1 MNFKSSRVDALDEL
15 NHFIENNLSD
25 YSKLRNFDLGA
36 QKRDNTSCL
45 SPYVTHGL
53 VSEME
58 IINKSLKKF
67 SFAKNEKFIQEV
79 LWRVYWKGWLELRP
93 SVWGDYLKELTDIKE
108 NFKDNKNYLDAIE
121 GNTKI
126 ECFNEW
132 INELK
137 NFNYLHN
144 HARMWFASIW
154 IFTLNLPWQLG
165 AEFFMKHLF
174 DGDAASNTLGWR
186 WVAGIQTQGK
196 NYLATEWN
204 IKKFTNNRFQNIKI
218 NEVAEPKTTEKNYPI
233 IEKSFGNPALLED
246 KVLLIFDN
254 NLSFEFTDFKDQ
266 NFKKILIVS
275 NKNENRQI
283 KLSENTINFKTLLIN
298 DQLKRLKEKSIA
310 SDITDISELKSI
322 DEKVYALYPTVGEN
336 LYYLELNQLNNIKFL
351 YRTIDQ
357 YSWQFCNKGFFNF
370 KNHIPE
376 IITKIDYQDS

>member
-1 MNFKSSRVDALDEL
+1 MNFKGSRVEALDEL
-15 NHFIENNLSD
+15 NYFIENNLLD
-25 YSKLRNFDLGA
+25 YPKLRNFDLGP

-53 VSEME
+53 VSEIE
-58 IINKSLKKF
+58 IISKSLKKF
-67 SFAKNEKFIQEV
+67 SFVKNEKFIQEV

-93 SVWGDYLKELTDIKE
+93 NVWGDYLKELTDIKE
-108 NFKDNKNYLDAIE
+108 SLKDNKNYLDAIE
-121 GNTKI
+121 GNSNI

-132 INELK
+132 VNELK

-218 NEVAEPKTTEKNYPI
+218 NEVAEPKTTEKNYSI
-233 IEKSFGNPALLED
+233 IDKSFSNPALLED

-254 NLSFEFTDFKDQ
+254 SLSFEFTDFQDQ
-266 NFKKILIVS
+266 KFKKILIVS

-283 KLSENTINFKTLLIN
+283 KLSDNVLNFKTHLIK

-310 SDITDISELKSI
+310 SDIIDISKIKNI
-322 DEKVYALYPTVGEN
+322 DEKVYALYPTVGES
-336 LYYLELNQLNNIKFL
+336 LYYLELNQLNNIEFL
-351 YRTIDQ
+351 YREIDQ
-357 YSWQFCNKGFFNF
+357 FSWQFCNKGFFNF
-370 KNHIPE
+370 KNHIPK
-376 IITKIDYQDS
+376 IVTKFN

>member
-1 MNFKSSRVDALDEL
+1 MSFKGSRVEALDEL
-15 NHFIENNLSD
+15 NHFIENNLLD
-25 YSKLRNFDLGA
+25 YSKLRNFDLGP

-53 VSEME
+53 VSEIE

-67 SFAKNEKFIQEV
+67 SFVKNEKFIQEV

-93 SVWGDYLKELTDIKE
+93 NVWGDYLKELTDIKE
-108 NFKDNKNYLDAIE
+108 SFKDNKNYLDAIE
-121 GNTKI
+121 GNTNI

-132 INELK
+132 VNELK

-218 NEVAEPKTTEKNYPI
+218 NEVVEPKTTEKNYSI
-233 IEKSFGNPALLED
+233 IEKSFSNPALLED

-254 NLSFEFTDFKDQ
+254 SLSFEFADFKDQ
-266 NFKKILIVS
+266 KFKKILIVS

-310 SDITDISELKSI
+310 SDIIDISEVKNI

-336 LYYLELNQLNNIKFL
+336 LYYLELNQLNNIQFL
-351 YRTIDQ
+351 YREIDQ
-357 YSWQFCNKGFFNF
+357 FSWQFCNKGFFNF
-370 KNHIPE
+370 KNYIPK
-376 IITKIDYQDS
+376 IVTKFN

>member
-1 MNFKSSRVDALDEL
+1 MNFKGSRVEALDEL
-15 NHFIENNLSD
+15 NYFIENNLLD
-25 YSKLRNFDLGA
+25 YPKLRNFDLGP

-45 SPYVTHGL
+45 SPYITHGL
-53 VSEME
+53 VSEIE
-58 IINKSLKKF
+58 IISKSLKKF
-67 SFAKNEKFIQEV
+67 SFVKNEKFIQEV

-93 SVWGDYLKELTDIKE
+93 NVWGDYLKELTDIKE
-108 NFKDNKNYLDAIE
+108 SFKDNKNYLDAIE
-121 GNTKI
+121 GNSNI

-132 INELK
+132 VNELK

-218 NEVAEPKTTEKNYPI
+218 NEVAEPKTTEKNYSI
-233 IEKSFGNPALLED
+233 IDKSFNNPALLED

-254 NLSFEFTDFKDQ
+254 SLSFEFTDFQDQ
-266 NFKKILIVS
+266 KFKKILIVS

-283 KLSENTINFKTLLIN
+283 KLSDNVLNFKTHLIK

-310 SDITDISELKSI
+310 SDIIDISKIKNI
-322 DEKVYALYPTVGEN
+322 DEKVYALYPTVGES
-336 LYYLELNQLNNIKFL
+336 LYYLELNQLNNIEFL
-351 YRTIDQ
+351 YREIDQ
-357 YSWQFCNKGFFNF
+357 FSWQFCNKGFFNF
-370 KNHIPE
+370 KNHIPK
-376 IITKIDYQDS
+376 IVTKFN

>member
-1 MNFKSSRVDALDEL
+1 MSFKGSRVEALDEL
-15 NHFIENNLSD
+15 NHFIENNLLD
-25 YSKLRNFDLGA
+25 YSKLRNFDLGP

-53 VSEME
+53 VSEIE

-67 SFAKNEKFIQEV
+67 SFVKNEKFIQEV

-93 SVWGDYLKELTDIKE
+93 NVWGDYLKELTDIKE
-108 NFKDNKNYLDAIE
+108 GFKDNKNYLDAIE
-121 GNTKI
+121 GNTNI

-132 INELK
+132 VNELK

-218 NEVAEPKTTEKNYPI
+218 NEVVEPKTTEKNYSI
-233 IEKSFGNPALLED
+233 IEKSFSNPALLED

-254 NLSFEFTDFKDQ
+254 SLSFEFADFKDQ
-266 NFKKILIVS
+266 KFKKILIVS

-310 SDITDISELKSI
+310 SDIIDISEVKNI

-336 LYYLELNQLNNIKFL
+336 LYYLELNQLNNIQFL
-351 YRTIDQ
+351 YREIDQ
-357 YSWQFCNKGFFNF
+357 FSWQFCNKGFFNF
-370 KNHIPE
+370 KNYIPK
-376 IITKIDYQDS
+376 IVTKFN

>member
-1 MNFKSSRVDALDEL
+1 MSFKGSRVEALDEL
-15 NHFIENNLSD
+15 NHFIENNLLD
-25 YSKLRNFDLGA
+25 YSKLRNFDLGP

-53 VSEME
+53 VSEIE

-67 SFAKNEKFIQEV
+67 SFVKNEKFIQEV

-93 SVWGDYLKELTDIKE
+93 NVWGDYLKELTDIKE
-108 NFKDNKNYLDAIE
+108 SFKDNKNYLDAIE
-121 GNTKI
+121 GNTNI

-132 INELK
+132 VNELK

-186 WVAGIQTQGK
+186 WVTGIQTQGK

-218 NEVAEPKTTEKNYPI
+218 NEVAEPKTTEKNYSI
-233 IEKSFGNPALLED
+233 IEKSFSNPALLED

-254 NLSFEFTDFKDQ
+254 SLSFEFADFKDQ
-266 NFKKILIVS
+266 KFKKILIVS

-310 SDITDISELKSI
+310 SDIIDISEVKNI

-336 LYYLELNQLNNIKFL
+336 LYYLELNQLNNIQFL
-351 YRTIDQ
+351 YREIDQ
-357 YSWQFCNKGFFNF
+357 FSWQFCNKGFFNF
-370 KNHIPE
+370 KNYIPK
-376 IITKIDYQDS
+376 IVTKFN

>member
-1 MNFKSSRVDALDEL
+1 MNFKGSRVEALDEL
-15 NHFIENNLSD
+15 NYFIENNLLD
-25 YSKLRNFDLGA
+25 YPKLRNFDLGP

-53 VSEME
+53 VSEIE
-58 IINKSLKKF
+58 IISKSLKKF
-67 SFAKNEKFIQEV
+67 SFVKNEKFIQEV

-93 SVWGDYLKELTDIKE
+93 NVWGDYLKELTDIKE
-108 NFKDNKNYLDAIE
+108 SFKDNKNYLDAIE
-121 GNTKI
+121 GNSNI

-132 INELK
+132 VNELK

-218 NEVAEPKTTEKNYPI
+218 NEVAEPKTTEKNYSI
-233 IEKSFGNPALLED
+233 IDKSFSNPALLED

-254 NLSFEFTDFKDQ
+254 SLSFEFTDFQDQ
-266 NFKKILIVS
+266 KFKKILIVS

-283 KLSENTINFKTLLIN
+283 KLSDNVLNFKTHLIK
-298 DQLKRLKEKSIA
+298 DQLKRFKEKSIA
-310 SDITDISELKSI
+310 SDIIDISDLKNT
-322 DEKVYALYPTVGEN
+322 DEKVYALYPTVGES
-336 LYYLELNQLNNIKFL
+336 LFYLELNQLNNIEFL
-351 YRTIDQ
+351 YREIDQ
-357 YSWQFCNKGFFNF
+357 FSWQFCNKGFFNF
-370 KNHIPE
+370 KNHIP
-376 IITKIDYQDS
+376 KIVTRFN

>member
-1 MNFKSSRVDALDEL
+1 MNFKGSRVEALDEL
-15 NHFIENNLSD
+15 NYFIENNLLD
-25 YSKLRNFDLGA
+25 YPKLRNFDLGP

-53 VSEME
+53 VSEIE
-58 IINKSLKKF
+58 IISKSLKKF
-67 SFAKNEKFIQEV
+67 SFVKNEKFIQEV

-93 SVWGDYLKELTDIKE
+93 NVWGDYLKELTDIKE
-108 NFKDNKNYLDAIE
+108 SFKDNKNYLDAIE
-121 GNTKI
+121 GNSNI

-132 INELK
+132 VNELK

-218 NEVAEPKTTEKNYPI
+218 NEVAEPKTTEKNYSI
-233 IEKSFGNPALLED
+233 IDKSFSNPALLED

-254 NLSFEFTDFKDQ
+254 SLSFEFTDFKDQ
-266 NFKKILIVS
+266 KFKKILIVS

-283 KLSENTINFKTLLIN
+283 KLSDNVLNFKTHLIK

-310 SDITDISELKSI
+310 SDIIDISEIKNI
-322 DEKVYALYPTVGEN
+322 DEKVYALYPTVGES
-336 LYYLELNQLNNIKFL
+336 LYYLELNQLNNIEFL
-351 YRTIDQ
+351 YREIDQ
-357 YSWQFCNKGFFNF
+357 FSWQFCNKGFFNF
-370 KNHIPE
+370 KNHIPK
-376 IITKIDYQDS
+376 IVTKFN

>member
-1 MNFKSSRVDALDEL
+1 MNFKGSRVEALDEL
-15 NHFIENNLSD
+15 NYFIENNLLD
-25 YSKLRNFDLGA
+25 YPKLRNFDLGP

-53 VSEME
+53 VSEIE
-58 IINKSLKKF
+58 IISKSLKKF
-67 SFAKNEKFIQEV
+67 SFVKNEKFIQEV

-93 SVWGDYLKELTDIKE
+93 NVWGDYLKELTDIKE
-108 NFKDNKNYLDAIE
+108 SFKDNKNYLDAIE
-121 GNTKI
+121 GNSNI

-132 INELK
+132 VNELK

-218 NEVAEPKTTEKNYPI
+218 NEVAEPKTTEKNYSI
-233 IEKSFGNPALLED
+233 IEKSFSNPALLED

-283 KLSENTINFKTLLIN
+283 KLSDNVLNFKTHLIN

-310 SDITDISELKSI
+310 SDIIDISDLKNT
-322 DEKVYALYPTVGEN
+322 DEKVYALYPTVGES
-336 LYYLELNQLNNIKFL
+336 LFYLELNQLNNIEFL
-351 YRTIDQ
+351 YREVDQ
-357 YSWQFCNKGFFNF
+357 FSWQFCNKGFFNF
-370 KNHIPE
+370 KNHIPK
-376 IITKIDYQDS
+376 IVTKFN

>member
-1 MNFKSSRVDALDEL
+1 MRFKGSRVEALDEL
-15 NHFIENNLSD
+15 NHFIENNLLD
-25 YSKLRNFDLGA
+25 YSKLRNFDLGP

-53 VSEME
+53 INEVE

-67 SFAKNEKFIQEV
+67 SFVKNEKFIQEV
-79 LWRVYWKGWLELRP
+79 LWRIYWKGWLELRP
-93 SVWGDYLKELTDIKE
+93 NVWGDYLKELTDIKE
-108 NFKDNKNYLDAIE
+108 SFKDNKNYLDAIE
-121 GNTKI
+121 GNTNI

-132 INELK
+132 VNELK

-218 NEVAEPKTTEKNYPI
+218 NEVAEPKTTEKNYSI
-233 IEKSFGNPALLED
+233 IEKSFSNPTLLED

-254 NLSFEFTDFKDQ
+254 SLSFEFADFKDQ
-266 NFKKILIVS
+266 KFKKILIVS
-275 NKNENRQI
+275 NKNKNRQI

-310 SDITDISELKSI
+310 SDIIDISEVKNI

-336 LYYLELNQLNNIKFL
+336 LYYLELNQLNNIQFL
-351 YRTIDQ
+351 YREIDQ
-357 YSWQFCNKGFFNF
+357 FSWQFCNKGFFNF
-370 KNHIPE
+370 KNYIPK
-376 IITKIDYQDS
+376 IVTKFN

>member
-1 MNFKSSRVDALDEL
+1 MSFKGSRVEALDEL
-15 NHFIENNLSD
+15 NHFIENNLLD
-25 YSKLRNFDLGA
+25 YSKLRNFDLGP

-53 VSEME
+53 VSEIE
-58 IINKSLKKF
+58 IISKSLKKF
-67 SFAKNEKFIQEV
+67 SFVKNEKFIQEV

-93 SVWGDYLKELTDIKE
+93 NVWGDYLKELTDIKE

-121 GNTKI
+121 GNTNI

-132 INELK
+132 VNELK

-218 NEVAEPKTTEKNYPI
+218 NEVAEPKTTEKNYSI
-233 IEKSFGNPALLED
+233 IEKSFSNPALLED

-254 NLSFEFTDFKDQ
+254 SLSFEFADFKDQ
-266 NFKKILIVS
+266 KFKKILIVS

-310 SDITDISELKSI
+310 SDIIDISEVKNI

-336 LYYLELNQLNNIKFL
+336 LYYLELNQLNNIQFL
-351 YRTIDQ
+351 YREIDQ
-357 YSWQFCNKGFFNF
+357 FSWQFCNKGFFNF
-370 KNHIPE
+370 KNYIPK
-376 IITKIDYQDS
+376 IVTKFN